1 MLKELNN
8 FNLKKFSEYLES
20 GSIDDASV
28 LKIIESTLS
37 RPDIVQIRNH
47 KVRKQ
52 RNEFIENLLS
62 LTSDYGD
69 KVKDLIISKSNIINV
84 SEELFDRI
92 SAFIKDCDISNE
104 PKEIQVW
111 SHLRR
116 VEEQFDLIRKD
127 VEIHLSK
134 LEKTK
139 NKVLSPYSI
148 IENDK
153 GLSFSVDAASEHLVQ
168 YLSITLQ
175 LLSHEFKMFNG
186 GKIVIPNQ
194 ESVCEANIFQ
204 AGSMEL
210 LARSW
215 REVEDSCQRS
225 ILFGGDVFR
234 CHEDEVQKDARE
246 NGVKLSYHYERKES
260 DYEMF
265 DAISCERVKKK
276 SLQNYLD
283 ILSDPELRKK
293 IASSVETVGK
303 LTEQSFLSE
312 NEILTCAILGDV
324 FCVNII
330 KDDKNYNGLT
340 LAEWIRSYS
349 TLQQISKDI
358 KIDTNKNV
366 LSKEYI
372 VEVLESVGIPRDKGE
387 VFIDLITFCQGA
399 KDLYDCPLIKMEN
412 GDYYFAYYS
421 CSNFSTATVILSR
434 FSSLE
439 TESSDKGFK
448 FESDVIDMVRE
459 RVGNCESFKFKR
471 ELDEYEYDA
480 VFTIDNKLFI
490 LECKNRSLSWY
501 NPVKAFRNKKY
512 LFETTEQVLR
522 LKDAL
527 ITYPEVLQEKLGIDV
542 AEYEI
547 IPVIFNCMPFCW
559 KGTLNNVYVTD
570 YSSFS
575 RLLKSSEIN
584 LVMSSK
590 LGQKAKK
597 TSKYKQWKGSKICG
611 EDIVNHLNNPV
622 QIIPY
627 IQSRKCSEN
636 WWVGDNETAFT
647 VMNYEVDVPKY
658 ERQEKKCFTSTPSN
672 TKRKTKSNRKSMIK
686 SSKKNNRRN

>member
-1 MLKELNN
+1 MLKELNK
-8 FNLKKFSEYLES
+8 FNLDKFSEYLES
-20 GSIDDASV
+20 GEADDDLV
-28 LKIIESTLS
+28 LKIIESTLT
-37 RPDIVQIRNH
+37 RPDIVQIRNN

-52 RNEFIENLLS
+52 RDEFIENLLS
-62 LTSDYGD
+62 LTSSYSN
-69 KVKDLIISKSNIINV
+69 KVKSLIISKAKIIKV
-84 SEELFDRI
+84 SEELFDKI
-92 SAFIKDCDISNE
+92 SAFIKQCDISNE

-111 SHLRR
+111 SHLKR
-116 VEEQFDLIRKD
+116 VESEFELIHKDLKSY
-127 VEIHLSK
+127 LSK
-134 LEKTK
+134 RSKPK

-153 GLSFSVDAASEHLVQ
+153 GSSFSADAASEHLVQ

-175 LLSHEFKMFNG
+175 LLSYEFKMFDS
-186 GKIVIPNQ
+186 GKVVIPDQ
-194 ESVCEANIFQ
+194 ASVNDTNVFQ
-204 AGSMEL
+204 AGSIEL

-234 CHEDEVQKDARE
+234 CRESEVQKEARE
-246 NGVKLSYHYERKES
+246 NGVKLSYHYERNES

-265 DAISCERVKKK
+265 DAISIERVKKR
-276 SLQNYLD
+276 SLQHYLD
-283 ILSDPELRKK
+283 ILSNPELRKK
-293 IASSVETVGK
+293 VASNIDTVGN
-303 LTEQSFLSE
+303 LNERSFLSE
-312 NEILTCAILGDV
+312 DEILTCILLGDI
-324 FCVNII
+324 FCVNILE
-330 KDDKNYNGLT
+330 DEREYNGLT

-349 TLQQISKDI
+349 TLQRISKEI
-358 KIDTNKNV
+358 ESGKNRNI
-366 LSKEYI
+366 LSHEYI
-372 VEVLESVGIPRDKGE
+372 VELLESVGISKDKGE
-387 VFIDLITFCQGA
+387 VFIDLITFSQSA
-399 KDLYDCPLIKMEN
+399 KDLYDCPLIKIEN
-412 GDYYFAYYS
+412 GSYYFAYYS
-421 CSNFSTATVILSR
+421 CSNFSAANVILSR

-448 FESDVIDMVRE
+448 FESDVINMVRAG
-459 RVGNCESFKFKR
+459 VGNCESFKFKR
-471 ELDEYEYDA
+471 GLDEYEYDA

-522 LKDAL
+522 LKNAL
-527 ITYPEVLQEKLGIDV
+527 VSYPEVLQENLGIDV

-575 RLLKSSEIN
+575 RLLRSSEIN

-590 LGQKAKK
+590 LEQKSKK

-611 EDIVNHLNNPV
+611 EDIVNHLNNPI
-622 QIIPY
+622 QILPY
-627 IQSRKCSEN
+627 IQSRKRSGN
-636 WWVGDNETAFT
+636 WWIGDNETAFT

-658 ERQEKKCFTSTPSN
+658 ERQEKNFFTSTPSK
-672 TKRKTKSNRKSMIK
+672 TKRRTKSNRKSMIK
-686 SSKKNNRRN
+686 SSKKKNRRK